1 MVKKNGSRSDWKQNG
16 LLLFVTDS
24 KMQRLI
30 LRKPFSGAERSP
42 EILFTVKFS
51 VVNINAEL
59 MLQKRKQHRLVK
71 KNGFG
76 DLEVRY
82 YGVCF

>member
-1 MVKKNGSRSDWKQNG
+1 
-16 LLLFVTDS
+16 
-24 KMQRLI
+24 MQRLI
-30 LRKPFSGAERSP
+30 LRKPFSGAERSL

-51 VVNINAEL
+51 IVILNAGL
-59 MLQKRKQHRLVK
+59 MLQKRKQCLLVK
-71 KNGFG
+71 ENGFG